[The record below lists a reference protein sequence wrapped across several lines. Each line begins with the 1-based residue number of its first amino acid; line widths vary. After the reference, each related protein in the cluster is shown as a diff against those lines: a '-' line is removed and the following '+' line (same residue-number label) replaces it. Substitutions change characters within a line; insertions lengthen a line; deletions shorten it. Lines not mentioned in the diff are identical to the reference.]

1 MIPDWHTQAEFDR
14 RIEAR
19 SASSTIP
26 QPFSVWYHV
35 ACMGNWWDVF
45 TEQRQLFASVG
56 LAPTAC
62 VLGPPADVEYVRS
75 LMPVAYSSPDLQEF
89 ETPTLQKLWEWCSE
103 HQKGAVLYIHTKG
116 VSAPHDANKVAWR
129 RLMARYVIEPWKTNL
144 ALLAEFDILGI
155 DWQQSP
161 TYPHFA
167 GNFWMA
173 RADWIAHLPAP
184 VDYRR
189 QGGPWIAEQPW
200 ERMHAEMW
208 LGSRPYHHV
217 KNFCCHDENLW
228 CGDRVF
234 QLLNDL

>member
-1 MIPDWHTQAEFDR
+1 
-14 RIEAR
+14 
-19 SASSTIP
+19 
-26 QPFSVWYHV
+26 V
-35 ACMGNWWDVF
+35 ACMGNWRDVF
-45 TEQRQLFASVG
+45 AEQRQLFASVG

-62 VLGPPADVEYVRS
+62 VLGEPADVEYVRS
-75 LMPVAYSSPDLQEF
+75 LMPVAYASPDLQEF
-89 ETPTLQKLWEWCSE
+89 ETPTLQRLWEWCSE
-103 HQKGAVLYIHTKG
+103 HQEGAVLYVHTKG

-144 ALLAEFDILGI
+144 ARLAEFDILGI

-184 VDYRR
+184 VNYRR
-189 QGGPWIAEQPW
+189 HGGPWIAEQPW

-234 QLLNDL
+234 QLLNDS